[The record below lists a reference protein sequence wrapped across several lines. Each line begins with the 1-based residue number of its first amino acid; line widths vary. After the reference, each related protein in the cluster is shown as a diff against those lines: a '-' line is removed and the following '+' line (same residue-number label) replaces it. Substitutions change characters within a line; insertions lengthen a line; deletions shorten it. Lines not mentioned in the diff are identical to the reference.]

1 MKDKTLSELNE
12 KYSSCPV
19 YVREYDLDN
28 KKYVVHSHFVGSKDI
43 DDVIS
48 SIAFRQALSETLND
62 PTRAA

>member
-19 YVREYDLDN
+19 YAREYDIDN

-62 PTRAA
+62 PNRAA

>member
-19 YVREYDLDN
+19 CVREYEIDN

-48 SIAFRQALSETLND
+48 SIAFKQALSETLND
-62 PTRAA
+62 PNRAA